1 MTKDMLRL
9 DRIASAVSDFTL
21 GTAIVLAHVVLAERT
36 RAREQ
41 RQLERGTEP
50 IAPRRASRSGRGGSH
65 PVP

>member
-1 MTKDMLRL
+1 MTKANMLRL

-50 IAPRRASRSGRGGSH
+50 IARGSYPRVKADLR
-65 PVP
+65 